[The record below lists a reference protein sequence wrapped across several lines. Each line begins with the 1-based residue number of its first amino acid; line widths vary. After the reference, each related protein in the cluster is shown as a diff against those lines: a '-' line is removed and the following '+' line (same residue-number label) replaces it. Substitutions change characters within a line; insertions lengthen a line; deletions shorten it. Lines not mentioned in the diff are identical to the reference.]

1 MHIKPAREMPGLF
14 RRYAVAH
21 FIMESPEGYRC
32 FAMPPVVLHEIL
44 YQRKCGSRPLG
55 SSKQFSFKT
64 DYSPSSWII
73 LTCFINDRQRCLII
87 ISIVRSMS
95 QVERCRPGTWKVFT
109 LFRCGLASGNEHR
122 FSF

>member
-1 MHIKPAREMPGLF
+1 
-14 RRYAVAH
+14 
-21 FIMESPEGYRC
+21 
-32 FAMPPVVLHEIL
+32 MPPVVLHEIL

-55 SSKQFSFKT
+55 SSKKFSFKT

-109 LFRCGLASGNEHR
+109 LFRCGLASGDEHR
-122 FSF
+122 FSFCRFPLRRKSRPEIICLLYTSPSPRDS